1 MSGDS
6 KKTPRESDRPNVLLR
21 TGQWWLASPA
31 TLWASV
37 GFLLVIVVAGAILVA
52 RGGGEDRPGSVPSA
66 AAPAPSSPATQ
77 PEQGQTGASGFGPPS
92 ADWLGRPVTKPN
104 NPAGQVLPQTAVHR
118 GSYTAGEL
126 VPAPVGVMWQQVG
139 PSVLPFSTSDG
150 PARIGDGLA
159 TGYARTPQGAA
170 LAALQALVRV
180 ANPDAYQKVVDRQM
194 LHTPELEQLL
204 AHSRPEQSTSSDPTA
219 ILEFTPR
226 PAAFRVTGWIEG
238 EFAAIQYALPHSE
251 NGPYTLLAA
260 EAVWVDG
267 DWKLRL
273 PDTNPRQTQTTT
285 LAGWTLW

>member
-6 KKTPRESDRPNVLLR
+6 NTTPTESDRPNVLLR
-21 TGQWWLASPA
+21 TGRWWLASPA

-37 GFLLVIVVAGAILVA
+37 GFLLVIVVAGAILIV
-52 RGGGEDRPGSVPSA
+52 RGGGEDRAAPVPSA
-66 AAPAPSSPATQ
+66 APTPSSSPTTE
-77 PEQGQTGASGFGPPS
+77 PEQERPGASGFGPPS

-104 NPAGQVLPQTAVHR
+104 NPAGQVLPQTALSR
-118 GSYTAGEL
+118 GPYTAGEL
-126 VPAPVGVMWQQVG
+126 VPAPAGVMWQQVG

-150 PARIGDGLA
+150 PARTVDGLA
-159 TGYARTPQGAA
+159 TGYTRTPQGAA

-180 ANPDAYQKVVDRQM
+180 ANPDAYQQVVDRQI
-194 LHTPELEQLL
+194 LHTPELEQML
-204 AHSRPEQSTSSDPTA
+204 AHSRPEHTQSGDPTA

-226 PAAFRVTGWIEG
+226 PSAFRVTGWIEG
-238 EFAAIQYALPHSE
+238 EFAALQYALPHSA
-251 NGPYTLLAA
+251 NGPYTILAA

-273 PDTNPRQTQTTT
+273 PDTTPRQTQTTT